1 LTALAE
7 AALVPFRYVVEDAS
21 WTVTFWPAE
30 VDTVKPDL
38 DTLPTV
44 PVVPPAAGPD
54 RALDP
59 PFPAWAMPNAAPA
72 ADPGCALDP
81 TVAVCAVLA
90 PAAPLPEVALTIPR
104 APPPI
109 TTAAA
114 AAARG
119 LLNLRLNICDLLR
132 VDVAELKL
140 LGGAGALP

>member
-1 LTALAE
+1 
-7 AALVPFRYVVEDAS
+7 
-21 WTVTFWPAE
+21 
-30 VDTVKPDL
+30 L
-38 DTLPTV
+38 DTLLTV

-72 ADPGCALDP
+72 AGPAGALDP
-81 TVAVCAVLA
+81 TFAVWAVLA
-90 PAAPLPEVALTIPR
+90 PAVPLPEVALTTPK

-114 AAARG
+114 AAARV
-119 LLNLRLNICDLLR
+119 LFSLRVSICDLLR

-140 LGGAGALP
+140 LGSAGALP